1 MIRVG
6 SLRDNVVTQPVRQYG
21 DFTGNLM
28 ADAYTFTD
36 KSPWGMVTYMLKQV
50 AMTAVFILIVL
61 FFWVVVFKQPLVVT
75 KNTEHFEQSPAP
87 LNEADERCGHF
98 PSLFTDN
105 KHG

>member
-21 DFTGNLM
+21 GPVGSLL

-36 KSPWGMVTYMLKQV
+36 KSPLAMLIYAIKQI
-50 AMTAVFILIVL
+50 AIAAVFISIFL
-61 FFWVVVFKQPLVVT
+61 FFWVVVFRKPLVVT
-75 KNTEHFEQSPAP
+75 KQESFQSAP
-87 LNEADERCGHF
+87 EPHNEADECCGHF